1 MKNSLVT
8 KLLALLVCAIM
19 VAGILPVA
27 AIAESTRGGVSADAD
42 APTPPSSDEWKQ
54 IASGGSGYGFK
65 LVDASSFSLTSG
77 NYYIILDTNRNT
89 NGSATAHAL
98 SWESSND
105 DSISSTSVGTKE
117 VDGSLYV
124 TNGTGEIFCETSSA
138 YVWQYSS
145 SKLKH
150 FRA

>member
-65 LVDASSFSLTSG
+65 LVDDSSFSLTSG

-98 SWESSND
+98 S
-105 DSISSTSVGTKE
+105 
-117 VDGSLYV
+117 
-124 TNGTGEIFCETSSA
+124 
-138 YVWQYSS
+138 
-145 SKLKH
+145 
-150 FRA
+150 

>member
-8 KLLALLVCAIM
+8 KFLALLVCAIM

-54 IASGGSGYGFK
+54 IASGWSGYGFK
-65 LVDASSFSLTSG
+65 LVDDSSFSLTSG
-77 NYYIILDTNRNT
+77 NYYSILDTNRNT

-98 SWESSND
+98 SWESGN
-105 DSISSTSVGTKE
+105 SISSTSVGTKE

-124 TNGTGEIFCETSSA
+124 TTDAGEIFSGSSSA
-138 YVWQYSS
+138 WVWQYSAG
-145 SKLKH
+145 KLKH
-150 FRA
+150 SGAEG